1 MPVSYCITL
10 QYFHISHAVCF
21 GSNGRLLRQCL
32 YSSVSAPLPHI
43 HESGVKVYLKLVV
56 GSFFIKKEINPVS
69 VNDQAVSMSSFPPSS
84 LLIIYS
90 SSISTSTSR
99 LVFHSKHFKAFFA
112 VTWDGLHV
120 FSGEG
125 CEIQT
130 FASFKWAF
138 IFIWKLKKFPQI
150 DEISIWQQS
159 CNQLPVFRYLSVNYQ
174 HIYQV
179 ISSKKLIVYSWLE
192 KKKQPVNIPI
202 ALFQFL
208 CSGQILVKPK
218 QAPLHWEQTI
228 QSMELQRNRCS
239 GCWSGKDVP
248 ALTSIHSREAF
259 MLPWQRFPFHPDLS
273 AVLGELWH

>member
-90 SSISTSTSR
+90 SSISPSTSR

-138 IFIWKLKKFPQI
+138 IFIWKLSQSWRSFHKLTKSPF
-150 DEISIWQQS
+150 DNSHAISFQYFDTY
-159 CNQLPVFRYLSVNYQ
+159 QLIINTYIKS
-174 HIYQV
+174 
-179 ISSKKLIVYSWLE
+179 
-192 KKKQPVNIPI
+192 
-202 ALFQFL
+202 
-208 CSGQILVKPK
+208 
-218 QAPLHWEQTI
+218 
-228 QSMELQRNRCS
+228 
-239 GCWSGKDVP
+239 
-248 ALTSIHSREAF
+248 
-259 MLPWQRFPFHPDLS
+259 FHPRNWSFILD
-273 AVLGELWH
+273 